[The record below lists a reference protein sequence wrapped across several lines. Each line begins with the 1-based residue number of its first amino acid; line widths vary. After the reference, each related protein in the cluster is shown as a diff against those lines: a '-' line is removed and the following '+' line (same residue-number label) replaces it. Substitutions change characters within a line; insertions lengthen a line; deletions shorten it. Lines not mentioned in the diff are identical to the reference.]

1 MPFLKLSLTFMAVIV
16 SHSLYAAGGPDE
28 GAAAA
33 GPLPKDQKEYIE
45 KNSKLNSL
53 SNKITESEKQFKE
66 LVRLKNEAKT
76 TVAKQTIIHEMVV
89 LSNQRNKDVENYN
102 KLKSDLELRYPNQG
116 THLNRRYQIQQKR
129 SVEELEGVAGLDEL
143 LSRTK
148 KVVEKKF
155 APFMEEEEKV
165 EGKKKLAHEPE
176 SDEPKRLRLEK

>member
-1 MPFLKLSLTFMAVIV
+1 MRSLKLSLMLAALLVGP
-16 SHSLYAAGGPDE
+16 SLFAAGGPDQ

-45 KNSKLNSL
+45 KNSKLNTL

-66 LVRLKNEAKT
+66 LVRLKNEAKS
-76 TVAKQTIIHEMVV
+76 TVAKQTIIHEMVA
-89 LSNQRNKDVENYN
+89 LSNQRNKDVDAYN
-102 KLKSDLELRYPNQG
+102 KLKSELALRYPNQG
-116 THLNRRYQIQQKR
+116 THLNRRYQTQQKR

-155 APFMEEEEKV
+155 APFMEEEEKSD
-165 EGKKKLAHEPE
+165 GKKQLAQEPT